1 MHERDLRVS
10 FAAVRPVVLRDPAQ
24 HDPELVAVARGHEE
38 VVGRFVRVAEHMREG
53 GRRERDPVV
62 RDPEPQGLRV
72 ARAPAHED
80 DGALLHELRVELLG
94 PVDLVAVV
102 LVDEPDRP
110 ALDAAPRVE
119 PVDVPPHRV
128 GVVDPHVGRRTR
140 EVEDGRDQNL
150 VFRPL
155 PRTPACS
162 ERENRGDAAGS
173 RPGHARSV
181 EKHATHLF
189 LFSKSPNFGAISG
202 LLRGGTRRAT
212 RRSSLSRCA
221 TVWTDL
227 RARRRG
233 RG

>member
-1 MHERDLRVS
+1 MHEGDLRVP
-10 FAAVRPVVLRDPAQ
+10 FASVRPVVLRDPAQ

-62 RDPEPQGLRV
+62 RDPEPKRLRV
-72 ARAPAHED
+72 ARPPAHED
-80 DGALLHELRVELLG
+80 EGALLHELRVELLR

-102 LVDEPDRP
+102 LVDEPDGP
-110 ALDAAPRVE
+110 APDAAPRVE
-119 PVDVPPHRV
+119 PVDVSPHRV
-128 GVVDPHVGRRTR
+128 GVVDPHVRRRTR
-140 EVEDGRDQNL
+140 EVEDRRDQNL

-155 PRTPACS
+155 LRTAARG
-162 ERENRGDAAGS
+162 ERENRGQTSRGDAGESGSAGAHIP
-173 RPGHARSV
+173 RPLRV
-181 EKHATHLF
+181 REVRR
-189 LFSKSPNFGAISG
+189 PGAISG
-202 LLRGGTRRAT
+202 PLRDGTRRAT